1 MASKAAAKRS
11 IAPAPAAPADPAADT
26 PPVIEAAG
34 HKRKLL
40 ARADA
45 IDFRDLMYRATLVEV
60 PMRRELALYRTAQ
73 VPILDQGQEGACT
86 GFGLATVAHYLLR
99 TRRGSADGTPV
110 SPYMFYDMARRYDE
124 WAGVNYEGS
133 SCRGA
138 IKGWYKHGVCSV
150 ELWRRQSKKI
160 GVLTAAIVADAGV
173 RPLGAYLRV
182 NHKSLVDM
190 HAAISEAGV
199 LYASAK
205 VHRGWQEVGADGV
218 IAHDATLVG
227 GHAFAIVAYDEH
239 GFWVQNSWGADWGM
253 DGYGRLSYADWLQ
266 NGSDVWVVRLGV
278 PVLMPS
284 GAPRSALTTVGAVRA
299 KPYLYHE
306 IRPHVIGIRGGGQLD
321 EHGDIAT
328 SAEMTRHILR
338 DDFTRITA
346 GWKRKRLVL
355 YAHGGLSAPET
366 ALQHLSSYRKA
377 MLDAE
382 CYPLAFIWH
391 ADYWDSL
398 GELLGEAIR
407 HRRPE
412 GSLDGGKDFMLDRL
426 DDLLEPI
433 GRTFGGKAE
442 WDGIKD
448 DALRAT
454 SLRGGGARVV
464 ADQIAE
470 LHAACGD
477 TLEIHL
483 VGHSA
488 GAVLLAAL
496 LQYLTESG
504 VATTGPMAA
513 SRAKGLGLRVASCT
527 LWAPACTV
535 ELFKQTYLPSLRAG
549 STGKLTVFTLTERA
563 EQDDNVA
570 GMYNKSLLYL
580 ISNAFERRYRNPLL
594 QQDGEPLLGLEKS
607 IAQDAELAAL
617 FASGA
622 ADWVRS
628 PNTEPVGG
636 AGAAQAA
643 HHGSFDEDDATLKA
657 TIARITGGAR
667 STRTTLFRGSHG
679 ACQSLRRRI
688 DLVTRKR

>member
-1 MASKAAAKRS
+1 MASKAPAKRS
-11 IAPAPAAPADPAADT
+11 SAPPPAPADPALVT
-26 PPVIEAAG
+26 PPTIEAGGSA
-34 HKRKLL
+34 RKLL

-45 IDFRDLMYRATLVEV
+45 IDFRDVMYRATLIEV
-60 PMRRELALYRTAQ
+60 PMRRELALYRSAQ

-99 TRRGSADGTPV
+99 TRRVTADGTAV

-138 IKGWYKHGVCSV
+138 IKGWYKHGVCSA

-160 GVLTAAIVADAGV
+160 GVLTAAIVADAGA

-199 LYASAK
+199 LYASGK
-205 VHRGWQEVGADGV
+205 VHQGWQNVGADGI
-218 IAHDATLVG
+218 IAPDPTLVG

-253 DGYGRLSYADWLQ
+253 EGYGRVSYADWLQ

-284 GAPRSALTTVGAVRA
+284 GAPHSALTTVGAVRA

-306 IRPHVIGIRGGGQLD
+306 IRPHVIGIRDGRLD

-328 SAEMTRHILR
+328 SAETVRHILR
-338 DDFTRITA
+338 EDFTRITA
-346 GWKRKRLVL
+346 GWKKKRLVL
-355 YAHGGLSAPET
+355 YAHGGLSAMET

-391 ADYWDSL
+391 TDYWNALS
-398 GELLGEAIR
+398 ESLGEAIR

-412 GSLDGGKDFMLDRL
+412 GSLDGATDFMLDRL

-433 GRTFGGKAE
+433 GRTFGGKTE

-454 SLRGGGARVV
+454 GLRGGGARLV

-470 LHAACGD
+470 LRAACGD
-477 TLEIHL
+477 ALEIH
-483 VGHSA
+483 VVAHSA
-488 GAVLLAAL
+488 GAVFLAPL
-496 LQYLTESG
+496 LQYLTGTG
-504 VATTGPMAA
+504 VAESGPMAA
-513 SRAKGLGLRVASCT
+513 SRAPGLGLKVVSCT

-549 STGKLTVFTLTERA
+549 GTGKLTLFTLTERA

-570 GMYNKSLLYL
+570 GLYNKSLLYL

-594 QQDGEPLLGLEKS
+594 GQEGEALLGLEKS
-607 IAQDAELAAL
+607 IAEDAELAQL
-617 FASGA
+617 FGGGD

-628 PNTEPVGG
+628 PNTHTVG
-636 AGAAQAA
+636 ADDAAQAA
-643 HHGSFDEDDATLKA
+643 HHGAFNEDDATLKA
-657 TIARITGGAR
+657 TIARITGSRR
-667 STRTTLFRGSHG
+667 SEHALVFRGTQG
-679 ACQSLRRRI
+679 ACQNLRRRV
-688 DLVTRKR
+688 DLASRKR